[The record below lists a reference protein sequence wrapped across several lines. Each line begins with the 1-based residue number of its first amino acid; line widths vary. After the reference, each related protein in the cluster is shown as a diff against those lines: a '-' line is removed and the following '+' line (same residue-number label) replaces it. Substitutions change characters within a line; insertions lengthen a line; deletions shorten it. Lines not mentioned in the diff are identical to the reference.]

1 MKNPELYWKSNDG
14 DIKVSE
20 MDTTH
25 LINTVK
31 MINKMSYRVNGRNE
45 DFEYPEC
52 FDNMMEELEKRGID
66 PDIVIEDF
74 ALNNMFPSLNEES

>member
-52 FDNMMEELEKRGID
+52 YDNMYIELNNRGID
-66 PDIVIEDF
+66 TDF
-74 ALNNMFPSLNEES
+74 ELDHMFPSLDEED

>member
-1 MKNPELYWKSNDG
+1 MKNPELYWEGGRGKV
-14 DIKVSE
+14 KVSE
-20 MDTTH
+20 MGTTH

-31 MINKMSYRVNGRNE
+31 LINRMAYKVNNKNE

-66 PDIVIEDF
+66 SDIVLEDF
-74 ALNNMFPSLNEES
+74 ALDNMFPSLKE